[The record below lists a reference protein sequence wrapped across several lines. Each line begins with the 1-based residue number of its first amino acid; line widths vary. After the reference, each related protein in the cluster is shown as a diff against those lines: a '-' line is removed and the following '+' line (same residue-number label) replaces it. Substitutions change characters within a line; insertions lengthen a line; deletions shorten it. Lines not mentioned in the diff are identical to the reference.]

1 MYSEWFQDCQALID
15 AYEEE
20 ERKKKEEMA
29 EIRRLAEEEGIWE
42 VAKILE
48 AKTKKVSK
56 SEYVRVWIYFSA
68 IDSLE

>member
-1 MYSEWFQDCQALID
+1 LFQDCQALI
-15 AYEEE
+15 AAFEEE
-20 ERKKKEEMA
+20 EQKKKEEMD

-56 SEYVRVWIYFSA
+56 LVHGSI
-68 IDSLE
+68 L

>member
-1 MYSEWFQDCQALID
+1 
-15 AYEEE
+15 
-20 ERKKKEEMA
+20 MA

-56 SEYVRVWIYFSA
+56 SEYVRV
-68 IDSLE
+68 